1 MQHLVGLVGALREV
15 VAGDMTLTTLGGY
28 MKVSK
33 SLSAL
38 AENVKERKLGLTNS
52 GRFSALFAVG
62 FLSLAL
68 SEWVSP
74 TLPSGRWAWLQVL
87 ANNFLGPH
95 GYAKLL
101 LAFGCIW
108 LGALIGWG
116 MIWSPESNGEQK

>member
-1 MQHLVGLVGALREV
+1 MRILDGLAGALKG
-15 VAGDMTLTTLGGY
+15 VAAGEMTLTTLGGY

-38 AENVKERKLGLTNS
+38 AENVKERKLRLTNS

-68 SEWVSP
+68 SEWISP
-74 TLPSGRWAWLQVL
+74 TLPSGRWAWLQAL

-101 LAFGCIW
+101 LVFGCIW
-108 LGALIGWG
+108 IGALIGRG
-116 MIWSPESNGEQK
+116 MIWSPESNGKQK